1 MFCNESIYIFA
12 KSVYMETSI
21 ASNHRKLIDL
31 SGPVFTILSMDA
43 GRQRIPL
50 KRYIENLLE
59 ERAAELSS
67 KVAALDISPS
77 IMRFVGSALPKD
89 GRLDEIADDRLEY
102 LLSK

>member
-1 MFCNESIYIFA
+1 
-12 KSVYMETSI
+12 MEMTDSY
-21 ASNHRKLIDL
+21 NHRKLIDL
-31 SGPVFTILSMDA
+31 SGQVFGILSMDA
-43 GRQRIPL
+43 GRQHISL

-77 IMRFVGSALPKD
+77 IMRLVGSALPKD

>member
-1 MFCNESIYIFA
+1 
-12 KSVYMETSI
+12 METSI

-50 KRYIENLLE
+50 KRYIENLLD
-59 ERAAELSS
+59 ERAKVLSS
-67 KVAALDISPS
+67 KADALDISPRVLR
-77 IMRFVGSALPKD
+77 MVGSALPKE
-89 GRLDEIADDRLEY
+89 GKVDEIEDDRLEY